1 MTEFGES
8 SLPTTDARS
17 FNGTMD
23 IQSGSSTL
31 SGTLDEPVSVT
42 LKRDLLKIW
51 VKIKY
56 VINPSGQQEDTLRE
70 LRNWD
75 LWGPLLL
82 CLQLSIMLSLS
93 APPSQEMVI
102 FASVFFIFWIGSGIV
117 TLNAQLLGGKISF
130 FQSVCV
136 LGYCIFPLNIASV
149 LCFFVS
155 NWLFRVVV
163 GTVCY
168 VWSTRA
174 SVMFMGAMVQKER
187 RILAVYPVFLFY
199 IVIAWMIM
207 IE

>member
-1 MTEFGES
+1 
-8 SLPTTDARS
+8 
-17 FNGTMD
+17 MD
-23 IQSGSSTL
+23 FENQKPVTGNMNVQSGSSSL

-42 LKRDLLKIW
+42 LKRDFDKIW
-51 VKIKY
+51 QKIKF
-56 VINPSGQQEDTLRE
+56 VMNPKALQDQGQQEATLRE

-93 APPSQEMVI
+93 APPSQEMII
-102 FASVFFIFWIGSGIV
+102 FASVFFIFWIGSGVV
-117 TLNAQLLGGKISF
+117 TLNCQLLGGKISF

-136 LGYCIFPLNIASV
+136 LGYCIFPLNVASV

-155 NWLFRVVV
+155 NWLFRVIV

-199 IVIAWMIM
+199 ICIACMIVI
-207 IE
+207 E

>member
-1 MTEFGES
+1 MSEFGENP
-8 SLPTTDARS
+8 SLPT
-17 FNGTMD
+17 GTMD

-31 SGTLDEPVSVT
+31 AGTLDEPVSVT
-42 LKRDLLKIW
+42 LKRDLNKIAQ
-51 VKIKY
+51 KIKF
-56 VINPSGQQEDTLRE
+56 VMNPNGQQEETLKE

-102 FASVFFIFWIGSGIV
+102 FASVFFIFWSGSGVV
-117 TLNAQLLGGKISF
+117 TLNCQLLGGKISF

-136 LGYCIFPLNIASV
+136 LGYCIFPLNVASV

-155 NWLFRVVV
+155 NWLFRAII
-163 GTVCY
+163 GTLCY
-168 VWSTRA
+168 IWSTRA
-174 SVMFMGAMVQKER
+174 SVMFMGAMVDKER
-187 RILAVYPVFLFY
+187 RMLAVYPVFLFY
-199 IVIAWMIM
+199 ICIAWMIV